1 MTTIP
6 VDWTGEMPVNAKHIA
21 LWRRRAASLR
31 REAARCQDE
40 RMRRA
45 LRLIADAYD
54 DFAELAQDELRARR
68 AIKPDRA

>member
-6 VDWTGEMPVNAKHIA
+6 ADWTGEMPVDAKHIA
-21 LWRRRAASLR
+21 LWRRRATSLR
-31 REAARCQDE
+31 KEAARCQDD

-54 DFAELAQDELRARR
+54 DFTELAQDELTRER
-68 AIKPDRA
+68 